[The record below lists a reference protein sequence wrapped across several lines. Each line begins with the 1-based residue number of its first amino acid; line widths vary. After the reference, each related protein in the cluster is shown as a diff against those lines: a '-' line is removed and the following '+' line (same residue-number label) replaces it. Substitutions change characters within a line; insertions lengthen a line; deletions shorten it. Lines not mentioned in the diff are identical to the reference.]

1 MKSKKVSLDA
11 NLWTN
16 RNIECPY
23 ELIREVFL
31 ITNIEHLKGEITN
44 CFYYALK
51 LKLSHRIKIS
61 DLKRDLFIMRS
72 LMKASYNILLDSKE
86 NGQKELVKK
95 DNESIKDGL
104 GALNFEEYQNPYIVF
119 QNVFKRTT
127 LMQVDD
133 LVYDLIEVISYKRM
147 TDYSNHSIPA
157 MFSHKILEACWLI
170 NERLKE
176 KY

>member
-11 NLWTN
+11 NLWAN

-31 ITNIEHLKGEITN
+31 ITSMEHLKVEIAN
-44 CFYYALK
+44 CFYYALN

-86 NGQKELVKK
+86 NGEKESVKK
-95 DNESIKDGL
+95 DNESFKDSL
-104 GALNFEEYQNPYIVF
+104 GTLNFEEYQKP
-119 QNVFKRTT
+119 
-127 LMQVDD
+127 L
-133 LVYDLIEVISYKRM
+133 
-147 TDYSNHSIPA
+147 HSI
-157 MFSHKILEACWLI
+157 SECI
-170 NERLKE
+170 
-176 KY
+176 